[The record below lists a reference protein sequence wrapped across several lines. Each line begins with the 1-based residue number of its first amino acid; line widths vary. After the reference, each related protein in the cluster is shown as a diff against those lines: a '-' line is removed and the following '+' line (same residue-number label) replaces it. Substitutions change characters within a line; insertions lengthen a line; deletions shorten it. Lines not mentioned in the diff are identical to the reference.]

1 MPSISDTHGVD
12 FIELIT
18 LNIKTEKKIISTA
31 NVNSRNVMTLE
42 DNLIF
47 IFSVIEKMFELQ

>member
-1 MPSISDTHGVD
+1 MPSVSDTHGVD

-18 LNIKTEKKIISTA
+18 LNIKTEKKNSAA